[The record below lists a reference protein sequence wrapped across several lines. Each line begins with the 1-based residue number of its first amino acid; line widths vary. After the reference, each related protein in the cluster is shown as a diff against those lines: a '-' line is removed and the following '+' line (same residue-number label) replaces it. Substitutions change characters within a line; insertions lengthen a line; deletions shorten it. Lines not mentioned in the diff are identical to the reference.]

1 MDETGSKSM
10 DLSQVRSEIDR
21 VDSDILRLFIERMEL
36 AERAAQAKQAAG
48 LPLQNR
54 AREREILTRAYE
66 AARERGMGIYAHRLF
81 TSLIELSRAYQ
92 SDILAGS
99 QQSAVRSLIERSL
112 KPAEIVFP
120 RAGRIAVQGIEGSH
134 SQKAAEKLFPL
145 GNVVFFKTFAGV
157 FDAVTKGF
165 CSHGVVPAE
174 NSTNGSVRA
183 VFDLLRTRGCYVVR
197 STTVQIRH
205 ALLTKPGAD
214 PSEITTI
221 YSHEQALGQCSRF
234 LDSLGGKVRAIPCEN
249 TAVAA
254 RMVAE
259 SGDPHAAAISSAHC
273 AEIYGLEVARSD
285 IGDSENNYTRFF
297 CVSHEPVVY
306 AGSGRTC
313 IVVGADNKPGALYSI
328 LQRLAAREI
337 DMTKLESIPVPGS
350 DFEYNFIIE
359 LGASVRDEGVMSLLE
374 ELERDCPV
382 FDFLGCYA
390 DE

>member
-1 MDETGSKSM
+1 MDETGNKSM
-10 DLSQVRSEIDR
+10 DLSQARSEIDR
-21 VDSDILRLFIERMEL
+21 VDDDILRLFIERMKL
-36 AERAAQAKQAAG
+36 AERAAQVKQAAG

-54 AREREILTRAYE
+54 AREREILARAYE
-66 AARERGMGIYAHRLF
+66 VARERSMGIYAHRLF
-81 TSLIELSRAYQ
+81 ASIIELSRAYQ
-92 SDILAGS
+92 SDLLAGN
-99 QQSAVRSLIERSL
+99 QPSAVRTLIERSL
-112 KPAEIVFP
+112 KPAETTFP
-120 RAGRIAVQGIEGSH
+120 RGGRIAVQGIEGSH
-134 SQKAAEKLFPL
+134 SQRAAEKLFPL
-145 GNVVFFKTFAGV
+145 ASIVFFKTFAGV
-157 FDAVTKGF
+157 FNAVTKGF

-205 ALLTKPGAD
+205 ELLTMPGAD

-221 YSHEQALGQCSRF
+221 YSHEQALGQCSHF

-259 SGDPHAAAISSAHC
+259 SGDSHAAAISSAYC
-273 AEIYGLEVARSD
+273 AGVYGLEIARSD
-285 IGDSENNYTRFF
+285 IGDSDNNYTRFF
-297 CVSHEPVVY
+297 CVSHEPVIY
-306 AGSGRTC
+306 AGSDRTC
-313 IVVGADNKPGALYSI
+313 IVAGVDNKPGALYNI

-359 LGASVRDEGVMSLLE
+359 LGAAVRDEGVMSLLE